1 VPDAHRAKADVQI
14 GERDAHETHPRPLH
28 VPAIEAARAVIRFL
42 AHRMTRELVEKAA
55 DDVAHRVAP
64 ERIAAQQHHVR
75 RQYQG
80 AQADAEVRRAA
91 RVGEPERVPHVAR
104 QNHQKQD
111 GDIEEIA
118 VDVLHDEREIPL
130 AENTEALQF
139 GRDLVNGNVDVM
151 VFLTGVGARALLE
164 TVSVEQSCETFLQ
177 ALRKT
182 RVAARGPKPL
192 AVMRE
197 WNVPVEITAPEPN
210 TWRELL
216 TSMESMSGG
225 LHAKR
230 VAVQEYGVS
239 NPEFLSALR
248 ERGAIVRRVPVY
260 QWALPHDAGPLKDAV
275 RRVIEGSVSVVLFT
289 TGVQAAHLFQVA
301 REIGKSEKLRE
312 AFCKVM
318 VASIGPTTTET
329 LANLGVTADMEP
341 SHPKMGILVKEAA
354 ERSAELLAEKL
365 KA

>member
-1 VPDAHRAKADVQI
+1 
-14 GERDAHETHPRPLH
+14 
-28 VPAIEAARAVIRFL
+28 
-42 AHRMTRELVEKAA
+42 M
-55 DDVAHRVAP
+55 
-64 ERIAAQQHHVR
+64 
-75 RQYQG
+75 
-80 AQADAEVRRAA
+80 
-91 RVGEPERVPHVAR
+91 
-104 QNHQKQD
+104 
-111 GDIEEIA
+111 EIA
-118 VDVLHDEREIPL
+118 KLIETYKGVPVSAPAMREIPL

-164 TVSVEQSCETFLQ
+164 TVSVEQSSETFLQ

-216 TSMESMSGG
+216 TSMESMPGG

-275 RRVIEGSVSVVLFT
+275 RRVIEGSVSIVLFT